1 MCPSHDRP
9 AHPTSAHLIM
19 THRTL
24 LLAAILFPA
33 IAQAQL
39 PQPRLYSVYPAGVQA
54 GQAVEITITG
64 GDDLEEISSLLFDH
78 PGLTAVPKTNEQQQ
92 PVDKVFTVTAAANVP
107 PGPHEVRCKGLW
119 GVSNARRFFVGSRA
133 QANEVEP
140 NNALDKAMPLTIG
153 TAIQGRMDGGAD
165 VDLFKFTGT
174 AGQRLVIEVEADR
187 IDSKLKPMIEV
198 YEGLMKR
205 RLISLRGD
213 GNSDPALV
221 FDVPANGDYLIKLN
235 DGAFRGG
242 AEYFYRLD
250 VHQAPYVAFVFPPS
264 GLAGQTVKFSVYGYN
279 LPGGQKVNLP
289 GYKSPIEKLDV
300 DIAIPGDSA
309 ALQLED
315 RTTSLMAAIDA
326 FSYRLPSPNGVS
338 NSVSIGIAQSPVVVE
353 TEPNNDPTKAQV
365 VPVPSEVVGQFGEV
379 RDIDTFT
386 VEAKAQDVLYIEAYG
401 QRLGQTIDPY
411 FTIDRVEV
419 DAQGVEK
426 LQRIAAPDDE
436 PTNPLANQY
445 DVRSDDPVQ
454 RLEVPTDGKYRITLR
469 DRYGESRGSAANVYR
484 LSIRQETPDF
494 RLVLLPT
501 SPTAGAAWSLAMR
514 KGDTIAM
521 QVIAFRRDGF
531 NGPIDVAALDL
542 PAGVECSGTTIPDG
556 VPLGLLTFRTK
567 TDAAEGWFKFRIE
580 GKAKVEDPRL
590 ARAVG
595 TANAAIPEAEKP
607 LPNLQK
613 ALEEAAKKT
622 PPAQEALAK
631 AEEALK
637 AKTDDAGLIKQ
648 RDQSKTALDAALAAE
663 QKSKDDLAA
672 AQKNVTDLKAAADQA
687 AKASTAAIRELTHAG
702 RAGEIAW
709 TGTANNNAPS
719 VGRVRREFAISVLA
733 EAAPFQLVAAPIKLE
748 VVQGR
753 QVLVPIKLEKRD
765 GFDDKV
771 QLTAAG
777 MKPNANIDAPNMAI
791 EKGQT
796 DVTWRLYVKD
806 NALPGTHTMWV
817 TSTGAVPYRRNPA
830 KADRLKKEFD
840 DIAVQAKAAADLV
853 PPATTAKN
861 EAVTKATQM
870 AEALKKATAEQ
881 VVAKKAADDG
891 QAASDKAVAAKTEAE
906 KQATAAAE
914 AVKTAQTAFDAAKKA
929 SEADAANEELKKAL
943 ATADEALKKATAA
956 AEAAEKVKT
965 DTTKAATDAATA
977 LTTATEKL
985 KQADELVVKS
995 TAEDKAAQEAKTKAE
1010 ADEKAKQDASKALEE
1025 KRKAAEKASTDQAN
1039 ASKANNIN
1047 FTPTAV
1053 PVILI
1058 VKPAPLKLAPNVPN
1072 SGNIKKGD
1080 KLEVKVG
1087 ITRQNGF
1094 TGPVVLSLPLPPGV
1108 VGLAAAEVTIP
1119 ADMNEGLLTITA
1131 AGDAK
1136 DGAQANLV
1144 VRGKADFSGEALVE
1158 VPVTINVQP

>member
-1 MCPSHDRP
+1 MGPSYICIP
-9 AHPTSAHLIM
+9 HPPFAHLIM

-24 LLAAILFPA
+24 FLAAILFPA

-39 PQPRLYSVYPAGVQA
+39 PQPRLYSVFPAGVQA
-54 GQAVEITITG
+54 GQAVEVTITG

-78 PGLTAVPKTNEQQQ
+78 PGLTAVQKVNEQMQ
-92 PVDKVFTVTAAANVP
+92 PVDKVFTVTAAADVP
-107 PGPHEVRCKGLW
+107 VGPHEVRCKGLW
-119 GVSNARRFFVGSRA
+119 GVSNARRFFVGSRP
-133 QANEVEP
+133 QTNEVEP
-140 NNALDKAMPLTIG
+140 NNALDKAMPLTVG
-153 TAIQGRMDGGAD
+153 TAIQGRMDGASD
-165 VDLFKFTGT
+165 VDLFKFTAT
-174 AGQRLVIEVEADR
+174 AGQRLVIEVDADR
-187 IDSKLKPMIEV
+187 IDSRMKPNLEV
-198 YEGLMKR
+198 HDGLARR
-205 RLISLRGD
+205 RLASLRGD

-221 FDVPANGDYLIKLN
+221 FDVPANGDYLIKLH

-242 AEYFYRLD
+242 PEYFYRLD

-264 GLAGQTVKFSVYGYN
+264 GVAGQTAKFSLYGYN
-279 LPGGQKVNLP
+279 LPGGQKVNLT
-289 GYKSPIEKLDV
+289 GLKSQLEKLDV
-300 DIAIPGDSA
+300 DIAIPGDA
-309 ALQLED
+309 ASLQLED

-326 FSYRLPSPNGVS
+326 FSYRLPTPAGPS
-338 NSVSIGIAQSPVVVE
+338 NSVSIGITPTPIVVE
-353 TEPNNDPTKAQV
+353 VEPNNDPTKAQV
-365 VPVPSEVVGQFGEV
+365 VPVPCEVVGQFSEV

-419 DAQGVEK
+419 DPQGVEK

-436 PTNPLANQY
+436 PTNPLPNVY

-469 DRYGESRGSAANVYR
+469 DRFGESRGSAANVYR

-494 RLVLLPT
+494 RLVALPA
-501 SPTAGAAWSLAMR
+501 SPAAGAAWSMAMR
-514 KGDTIAM
+514 KGDNFAM

-531 NGPIDVAALDL
+531 NGPIDVTALDL

-567 TDAAEGWFKFRIE
+567 ADAAEGWHKFRIE

-590 ARAVG
+590 ARAVVA
-595 TANAAIPEAEKP
+595 ANAAVPEAEKP

-613 ALEEAAKKT
+613 VIEEAGKKT

-637 AKTDDAGLIKQ
+637 AKTDDANLIQQ
-648 RDQSKTALDAALAAE
+648 RDKAKVALDAALAAE
-663 QKSKDDLAA
+663 QKAKDDLAA
-672 AQKNVTDLKAAADQA
+672 ANTKITELKTVASQA
-687 AKASTAAIRELTHAG
+687 IQASAAAIREVAHAG

-709 TGTANNNAPS
+709 TGANNIPA
-719 VGRVRREFAISVLA
+719 VGRVRREFAISILA
-733 EAAPFQLVAAPIKLE
+733 EVAPFQLMADPIKIE

-753 QVLVPIKLEKRD
+753 QILVPVKLEKRD
-765 GFDDKV
+765 GFNDKV
-771 QLTAAG
+771 TLNAAG
-777 MKPNANIDAPNMAI
+777 MKPNANIDAPNVAI
-791 EKGQT
+791 EKDQAET
-796 DVTWRLYVKD
+796 IWRLYVKD
-806 NALPGTHTMWV
+806 NALPGTHMMWL

-830 KADRLKKEFD
+830 KADRLKAEFD
-840 DIAVQAKAAADLV
+840 AVAVTAKAAADLV

-870 AEALKKATAEQ
+870 TEALKKATTEQ

-891 QAASDKAVAAKTEAE
+891 KVASDKAVAAQAEAE
-906 KQATAAAE
+906 KQATVATE
-914 AVKTAQTAFDAAKKA
+914 VVKTSQTAFDAAKAA
-929 SEADAANEELKKAL
+929 SDADAANEELKKAL
-943 ATADEALKKATAA
+943 AAAEEALNKAKAA
-956 AEAAEKVKT
+956 AEAVEKVKV
-965 DTTKAATDAATA
+965 DATKTATDAATA
-977 LTTATEKL
+977 LATATEKL
-985 KQADELVVKS
+985 KLADELVVKS
-995 TAEDKAAQEAKTKAE
+995 TADDKAAQEAKTAAE
-1010 ADEKAKQDASKALEE
+1010 ADEKAKTDAAKAIEE

-1047 FTPTAV
+1047 FTPPAV

-1058 VKPAPLKLAPNVPN
+1058 VKPAPLKLAPNIPN

-1094 TGPVVLSLPLPPGV
+1094 AGPVVLSLPLPPGV
-1108 VGLAAAEVTIP
+1108 VGLVAAEVTIP

-1136 DGAQANLV
+1136 DGAQANMV
-1144 VRGKADFSGEALVE
+1144 VRAKADFSGEALVE
-1158 VPVTINVQP
+1158 VPVALNVQP

>member
-1 MCPSHDRP
+1 MP
-9 AHPTSAHLIM
+9 
-19 THRTL
+19 HRTL
-24 LLAAILFPA
+24 LLAAILLPA

-39 PQPRLYSVYPAGVQA
+39 PQPRLYSVFPAGVQA
-54 GQAVEITITG
+54 GQAVEVTITG
-64 GDDLEEISSLLFDH
+64 GDDIEEITSLVFDQ
-78 PGLTAVPKTNEQQQ
+78 PGLTAVQKTNEQQQ
-92 PVDKVFTVTAAANVP
+92 PVDKVFLVTAAANVP

-140 NNALDKAMPLTIG
+140 NNTLDKALPLTVG
-153 TAIQGRMDGGAD
+153 TAIQGRMDGAAD

-174 AGQRLVIEVEADR
+174 AGQRLVIEVAADR
-187 IDSKLKPMIEV
+187 LDSKLKPMIEV
-198 YEGLMKR
+198 YDGLMKR
-205 RLISLRGD
+205 RLTSLRGD
-213 GNSDPALV
+213 GNADPALV
-221 FDVPANGDYLIKLN
+221 FDVPATGDYLIKLN
-235 DGAFRGG
+235 DGAFKGG
-242 AEYFYRLD
+242 PEYYYRLD
-250 VHQAPYVAFVFPPS
+250 VHQAPYIAFVFPPS
-264 GLAGQTVKFSVYGYN
+264 GLAGQTVPFSLFGYN
-279 LPGGQKVNLP
+279 LPGGQKVSLA
-289 GYKSPIEKLDV
+289 GFKSQLEKVDV
-300 DIAIPGDSA
+300 NIPVPGDA
-309 ALQLED
+309 ASLRLDD
-315 RTTSLMAAIDA
+315 RTTSLMSAIDA
-326 FSYRLPSPNGVS
+326 FSYRLPSPQGFS
-338 NSVSIGIAQSPVVVE
+338 NAVSIGIAQAPVVVE
-353 TEPNNDPTKAQV
+353 TEPNNDPAKAQV
-365 VPVPSEVVGQFGEV
+365 VSINSEVVGQFASV
-379 RDIDTFT
+379 QDIDTFSL
-386 VEAKAQDVLYIEAYG
+386 EAKAKDVLYIEAYG

-426 LQRIAAPDDE
+426 LQRIGVSDDE
-436 PTNPLANQY
+436 PNNPLANQF

-469 DRYGESRGSAANVYR
+469 DRFGESRGSAANVYR

-494 RLVLLPT
+494 RLVLLPS

-514 KGDTIAM
+514 KGDTYAM
-521 QVIAFRRDGF
+521 QVLAFRRDGF
-531 NGPIDVAALDL
+531 TGPIDVVALDL

-556 VPLGLLTFRTK
+556 VPLGLLIFRTK
-567 TDAAEGWFKFRIE
+567 ADAAEGWFKFRID
-580 GKAKVEDPRL
+580 GKARVEDPRL
-590 ARAVG
+590 ARTVVA
-595 TANAAIPEAEKP
+595 ANAAIPEAEKP

-613 ALEEAAKKT
+613 VIEEAAKKT
-622 PPAQEALAK
+622 APAQEALAK

-648 RDQSKTALDAALAAE
+648 RDLAKTALDAALAAE
-663 QKSKDDLAA
+663 QKAKDDLAA

-687 AKASTAAIRELTHAG
+687 AKASTAGIRELTHAG

-709 TGTANNNAPS
+709 TGAANNNAPS
-719 VGRVRREFAISVLA
+719 VARVRHEFAISVLG
-733 EAAPFQLVAAPIKLE
+733 EAAPFQLVADPIKLE

-777 MKPNANIDAPNMAI
+777 MKPNANIDAPNVAI

-796 DVTWRLYVKD
+796 DVIWRLFVKD
-806 NALPGTHTMWV
+806 NALPGTHTLWV

-840 DIAVQAKAAADLV
+840 DIAVQAKSAADLV

-870 AEALKKATAEQ
+870 AEALKKATADQ
-881 VVAKKAADDG
+881 GGAKKAADDG
-891 QAASDKAVAAKTEAE
+891 KAASDKAAAAQAEAD

-914 AVKTAQTAFDAAKKA
+914 SVKTAQAAFDAAKKA

-943 ATADEALKKATAA
+943 ATAEEALKKSQAT
-956 AEAAEKVKT
+956 AEAAEKAKA
-965 DTTKAATDAATA
+965 DATKVASDATTA

-995 TAEDKAAQEAKTKAE
+995 TADDKSAQETKTATE
-1010 ADEKAKQDASKALEE
+1010 TDEKAKADAAKALEE

-1047 FTPTAV
+1047 FTPPAV

-1094 TGPVVLSLPLPPGV
+1094 TGPVILSLPLPPGV
-1108 VGLAAAEVTIP
+1108 AGLAAAEVTIP

-1144 VRGKADFSGEALVE
+1144 IRGKADFGGEALVE
-1158 VPVTINVQP
+1158 VPVTLNVQP

>member
-1 MCPSHDRP
+1 MP
-9 AHPTSAHLIM
+9 
-19 THRTL
+19 HRTL
-24 LLAAILFPA
+24 LLAAILLPA

-39 PQPRLYSVYPAGVQA
+39 PQPRLYSVFPAGVQA
-54 GQAVEITITG
+54 GQTVEVTITG
-64 GDDLEEISSLLFDH
+64 GDDLEEITSLVFDQ
-78 PGLTAVPKTNEQQQ
+78 PGLTAVQKTNEQQQ
-92 PVDKVFTVTAAANVP
+92 PVDKVFLVTAAADVP

-140 NNALDKAMPLTIG
+140 NNTLDKALPLTVG
-153 TAIQGRMDGGAD
+153 TAILGRMDGAAD

-174 AGQRLVIEVEADR
+174 AGQRLVIEVAADR
-187 IDSKLKPMIEV
+187 LDSKLKPMIEV
-198 YEGLMKR
+198 YDGLMKR
-205 RLISLRGD
+205 RLTSLRGD

-221 FDVPANGDYLIKLN
+221 FDVPVTGDYLIKLN
-235 DGAFRGG
+235 DGAFKGG
-242 AEYFYRLD
+242 PEYYYRLD
-250 VHQAPYVAFVFPPS
+250 VHQAPYIAFVFPPS
-264 GLAGQTVKFSVYGYN
+264 GLAGQAVQFSLFGYN
-279 LPGGQKVNLP
+279 LPGGQKVSLA
-289 GYKSPIEKLDV
+289 GFKS
-300 DIAIPGDSA
+300 
-309 ALQLED
+309 QLEKVDVSIPIPADAASLRLDD
-315 RTTSLMAAIDA
+315 RTTSLMSAIDA
-326 FSYRLPSPNGVS
+326 FSYRLPSPQGVS
-338 NSVSIGIAQSPVVVE
+338 NAVSIGIAQAPVVVE
-353 TEPNNDPTKAQV
+353 TEPNNDSAKAQV
-365 VPVPSEVVGQFGEV
+365 VSINSEVVGQFASV
-379 RDIDTFT
+379 QDIDTFT
-386 VEAKAQDVLYIEAYG
+386 LEAKAKDVLYIEAYG
-401 QRLGQTIDPY
+401 HRLGQTIDPY

-426 LQRIAAPDDE
+426 LQRIGVSDDE
-436 PTNPLANQY
+436 PNNPLANQF

-469 DRYGESRGSAANVYR
+469 DRFGESRGSAANVYR

-494 RLVLLPT
+494 RLVLLPS

-514 KGDTIAM
+514 KGDTYAM

-531 NGPIDVAALDL
+531 TGPIDVAALDL

-556 VPLGLLTFRTK
+556 VPLGLLIFRTK
-567 TDAAEGWFKFRIE
+567 GDAAEGWFKFRIE
-580 GKAKVEDPRL
+580 GQARVEDPRL

-613 ALEEAAKKT
+613 VIEEAAKKT

-648 RDQSKTALDAALAAE
+648 RDQAKTALDAALAAE
-663 QKSKDDLAA
+663 QKAKDDLAA

-687 AKASTAAIRELTHAG
+687 AKANTVGIRELTRAG

-709 TGTANNNAPS
+709 TGAANNNSPS
-719 VGRVRREFAISVLA
+719 VARVRHEFAISVLA

-777 MKPNANIDAPNMAI
+777 MKPNANIDAPNVAI

-796 DVTWRLYVKD
+796 DVIWRLFVKD

-840 DIAVQAKAAADLV
+840 DIAVQAKSAADLV

-861 EAVTKATQM
+861 EAVTNATQM
-870 AEALKKATAEQ
+870 ADALKKATADQ
-881 VVAKKAADDG
+881 GVAKKAADDG
-891 QAASDKAVAAKTEAE
+891 KAASDKAAAAQAEAD

-914 AVKTAQTAFDAAKKA
+914 SVKTAQAAFDAAKKA

-943 ATADEALKKATAA
+943 ATADEALKKSQAV
-956 AEAAEKVKT
+956 AESAEKAKA
-965 DTTKAATDAATA
+965 DATKGTSDATTA

-995 TAEDKAAQEAKTKAE
+995 TADDKSAQETKTKAE
-1010 ADEKAKQDASKALEE
+1010 ADEKAKQDAAKALEE

-1047 FTPTAV
+1047 FTPPAV

-1058 VKPAPLKLAPNVPN
+1058 VKLAPLKLAPNVPN

-1108 VGLAAAEVTIP
+1108 AGLAAAEVTIP
-1119 ADMNEGLLTITA
+1119 AEMNEGLLTITA

-1144 VRGKADFSGEALVE
+1144 IRGKADFSGEALVE